1 MLYHE
6 KCCLCFF
13 MSLITK
19 RARELGSSIA
29 TLVSFCGTSISES
42 NSLAQS
48 IEKSFILSVGQK
60 KTRWEVTKQATW
72 ELLLNKGSKRCYQ
85 TEVVTGSRNP
95 TVSETSAACSCMLFY
110 FAMLVRQ
117 NELLNESTLVEEAQS
132 VGLAF
137 FYGTDAIFAG
147 RRSVKHITY
156 AALVF
161 SMLLTVHS

>member
-1 MLYHE
+1 
-6 KCCLCFF
+6 
-13 MSLITK
+13 
-19 RARELGSSIA
+19 
-29 TLVSFCGTSISES
+29 
-42 NSLAQS
+42 
-48 IEKSFILSVGQK
+48 
-60 KTRWEVTKQATW
+60 
-72 ELLLNKGSKRCYQ
+72 
-85 TEVVTGSRNP
+85 
-95 TVSETSAACSCMLFY
+95 MLFY

-147 RRSVKHITY
+147 RRGVKHITY